1 MEVSRCKLAKS
12 YSMTKLSKLLEDSLI
27 LDTCWSDAWNLHRPT
42 RIDIM
47 NLNIFSSNKSSTSQE
62 GLEAASCYFC
72 WTVHLDWRDLDR
84 LYLKNA
90 VRWYQFRRRFG
101 LTWRPRVDK
110 VPGPGRWVAVN
121 LWSDVPSA
129 RFSRGLKHTCLEP
142 KKGGAMSP
150 TNCLSCTLC
159 TFWWQW
165 LPRKTMLKTEDCY
178 CIPFHAE
185 KKSPP

>member
-1 MEVSRCKLAKS
+1 MSRCKLAKS

-101 LTWRPRVDK
+101 LYNLAASGRQGSRARTLGGCEFVIWRPLSALFA
-110 VPGPGRWVAVN
+110 WVETHMFGTQKG
-121 LWSDVPSA
+121 WSY
-129 RFSRGLKHTCLEP
+129 EP
-142 KKGGAMSP
+142 YK
-150 TNCLSCTLC
+150 
-159 TFWWQW
+159 
-165 LPRKTMLKTEDCY
+165 LP
-178 CIPFHAE
+178 
-185 KKSPP
+185 